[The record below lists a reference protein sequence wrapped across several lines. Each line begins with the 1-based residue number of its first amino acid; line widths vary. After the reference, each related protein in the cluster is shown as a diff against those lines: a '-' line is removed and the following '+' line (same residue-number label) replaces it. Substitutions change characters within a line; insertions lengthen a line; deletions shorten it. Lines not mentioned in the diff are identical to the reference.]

1 MNWVVPIPIQNDE
14 SIGQHDPPPPP
25 LSNQVP
31 EWLLPSPPP
40 DRHRLITSLSVLSQ
54 IEILLIVVLKLQ

>member
-1 MNWVVPIPIQNDE
+1 MN
-14 SIGQHDPPPPP
+14 PPPPP